1 MKIAV
6 LDLGTNVFNL
16 LLAEISKDKCHIIR
30 EFKSPARLGD
40 GGLSSGVLSDN
51 AFSSAHEALYKIMS
65 EIERE
70 GGVENIYAFATSAVR
85 DAKNGKEFAES
96 IKLKFG
102 IEIQI
107 ISGDREAELIYK
119 GIREAM
125 FIYDEVVLMLDIG
138 GGSNEFILANKN
150 EILWKKSYPLGMARL
165 KERFMPSEP
174 ISTSQIK
181 EVEQFIEESLQDLWA
196 VVETYK
202 PSLLVGSSG
211 SFDTIRDL
219 LSSGDDD
226 KSLPAKEIPL
236 SDFET
241 LHQRLLSSTTEQRK
255 QMPGMSMIRIDFIVL
270 ASIFINK
277 VKDRCGFKEIYQ
289 SSFSLK
295 EGVMAEKYR
304 ELTEN

>member
-40 GGLSSGVLSDN
+40 GGLSSGVLSNN

-219 LSSGDDD
+219 LSSGEDD

-277 VKDRCGFKEIYQ
+277 VKDRCRFKEIYQ